1 MGQITD
7 TDLICYGWIAFALLC
22 LLIVFWCIDK
32 WCEIENNDRKRR
44 IRDAK
49 RRDVI
54 EYNRQW
60 YAYTRAEDTRADL
73 MRKWEELDV

>member
-7 TDLICYGWIAFALLC
+7 TDLICYGWIAFAVLAMIFVL
-22 LLIVFWCIDK
+22 WCVEK
-32 WCEIENNDRKRR
+32 WFAAENDARKRR

>member
-1 MGQITD
+1 MAE
-7 TDLICYGWIAFALLC
+7 LICYGWIAFALLC
-22 LLIVFWCIDK
+22 LLVVFWCIDK

-44 IRDAK
+44 VRDAQ
-49 RRDVI
+49 RQSII

>member
-1 MGQITD
+1 MAE
-7 TDLICYGWIAFALLC
+7 LICYGWITFALLC

-44 IRDAK
+44 IRDA
-49 RRDVI
+49 RRQSII